1 MKLLMDIIK
10 VVIAAPLAFLTYYVV
25 TWLFN

>member
-1 MKLLMDIIK
+1 MKLLIDIIK
-10 VVIAAPLAFLTYYVV
+10 VVIAAPLAFLTYHVV